1 MINKPRRRRPGG
13 TVKACGSVSGTAQAV
28 GVGGFQTQLK
38 QQAIKNRQIAE
49 GYQKEGN
56 AQMAAFWLAQ
66 ARACDQ
72 ATQKKARPGDRV
84 TDGVAAFYQRLRAI
98 SPRQRR
104 LQALQELK
112 VARITETVRSLMGG
126 LMLTLLFILFSFL

>member
-1 MINKPRRRRPGG
+1 MINKPRRRQTGG
-13 TVKACGSVSGTAQAV
+13 TVKATGMVPGTRRLV

-66 ARACDQ
+66 AKACDQ
-72 ATQKKARPGDRV
+72 AAQKKARPGDRV
-84 TDGVAAFYQRLRAI
+84 TDGVAAFYQRLRAN

-104 LQALQELK
+104 LRALQELK

-126 LMLTLLFILFSFL
+126 LMLVAIFILFSIS